1 MTSSNSFLKALSSF
15 FRFAPSPEAL
25 QETGVQ
31 TAIAEAETE
40 AAAIAETVV
49 PPIVE
54 PDASLLATR
63 PRDVQVAQIGDA
75 TTVLRSRTWDRL
87 KFEVEYGRQK
97 GTTANAY
104 LIQADKTA
112 LLDPPGESFTDIFLT
127 ELQQHTD
134 LATLDY
140 VIVGHV
146 NPNRIT
152 TLRKLLALA
161 PQATIICSRP
171 AAIALRTI
179 FAEGDVQIKPI
190 RGDEVLD
197 LGQGHELRFVF
208 VPTPRWPDAL
218 CTYDAAT
225 RILFTD
231 KFFGAHLCDEPVLDD
246 NWKQLD
252 EDRHYYFDCL
262 HAAQTRQVEAALA
275 KFATFAKAKLYAPG
289 HGPMVR
295 YSLSRL
301 TYDYREWSQQQ
312 HTKDL
317 TVALLYT
324 SAYGNTATIGQA
336 IAKGIAQTGVSV
348 ASVNCE
354 FADPAEIT
362 SLIEQCDGFIIGSP
376 TLGGHAPTQIQT
388 ALGIILS
395 TAPRTHLAGV
405 FGSYGWSGEAVDQIE
420 EKLKDSGY
428 RLGFETLRIK
438 FKPTDETLQQCEAA
452 GTEFAQSLR
461 KDKRIRAPYQNAA
474 DGQTD
479 RTGQAVGRVTGSL
492 CVLTAQQD
500 DTRLGVLT
508 SWVSQASFNPPGL
521 TIAIAKDQTA
531 DLLAHTGEP
540 FVLNILKQ
548 GKNLRRYFLKPPSP
562 GEDPFVAI
570 ATDTATNG
578 CPVLTDALAY
588 LECTLQNRMECGD
601 HWLLYAVVEH
611 GKVLDATGVTAVN
624 HRKSALQQ

>member
-1 MTSSNSFLKALSSF
+1 MSSSNPLFKAIASF
-15 FRFAPSPEAL
+15 FKPFAPSPDVLPAPDGQEAIVDV
-25 QETGVQ
+25 ETAAVM
-31 TAIAEAETE
+31 TAA
-40 AAAIAETVV
+40 V
-49 PPIVE
+49 PPVE
-54 PDASLLATR
+54 PPLETR
-63 PRDVQVAQIGDA
+63 PRDVQVAAIGEG

-112 LLDPPGESFTDIFLT
+112 LLDPPGESFTDIFLAA
-127 ELQQHTD
+127 LQQHLD
-134 LATLDY
+134 LSQLDY
-140 VIVGHV
+140 VLVGHV

-152 TLRKLLALA
+152 TLKKLLALA
-161 PQATIICSRP
+161 PQATIICSKP
-171 AAIALRTI
+171 AAIFLRAALADDDT
-179 FAEGDVQIKPI
+179 QIKPI

-197 LGQGHELRFVF
+197 LGQGHALQFVF
-208 VPTPRWPDAL
+208 VPTPRWHDAL
-218 CTYDAAT
+218 CTYDPAT

-231 KFFGAHLCDEPVLDD
+231 KFFGAHVCDEPVLDE

-252 EDRHYYFDCL
+252 DDRHYYFDCL
-262 HAAQTRQVEAALA
+262 HAAQTRQVEVALD
-275 KFATFAKAKLYAPG
+275 KFATFTKAKLYAPG
-289 HGPMVR
+289 HGPIVR

-312 HTKDL
+312 KTKDL
-317 TVALLYT
+317 TVVVLYA
-324 SAYGNTATIGQA
+324 SAYGNTATIGRA
-336 IAKGIAQTGVSV
+336 IAKGIAQTGVQV
-348 ASVNCE
+348 ECVNCE

-362 SLIEQCDGFIIGSP
+362 SLVEQCDGFIIGSP

-395 TAPRTHLAGV
+395 TTPRTLLAGV
-405 FGSYGWSGEAVDQIE
+405 FGSYGWSGEAVDQIA

-438 FKPTDETLQQCEAA
+438 FKPTEETLQHCEAI
-452 GTEFAQSLR
+452 GTDFAQSLR
-461 KDKRIRAPYQNAA
+461 KEKRIRAPYQNAA

-492 CVLTAQQD
+492 CVLTATQD
-500 DTRLGVLT
+500 DTRLGLLT

-531 DLLAHTGEP
+531 DLIAHIGKP

-578 CPVLTDALAY
+578 CPVLSDALAY
-588 LECTLQNRMECGD
+588 LECTVQNRMECGD
-601 HWLLYAVVEH
+601 HWLLYAVVNQ
-611 GKVLDATGVTAVN
+611 GKVLDASGITAVN
-624 HRKSALQQ
+624 HRKSALQH

>member
-1 MTSSNSFLKALSSF
+1 MTSSNPFLKSLANF
-15 FRFAPSPEAL
+15 FKFAPSPDAL
-25 QETGVQ
+25 RETDVHG
-31 TAIAEAETE
+31 ALADR
-40 AAAIAETVV
+40 
-49 PPIVE
+49 E
-54 PDASLLATR
+54 PDADVKPEADEAKSQTAPIKAR
-63 PRDVQVAQIGDA
+63 PRDVQVAQIGDG

-104 LIQADKTA
+104 LLQADKIA
-112 LLDPPGESFTDIFLT
+112 LLDPPGESFTEIFLA
-127 ELQQHTD
+127 ELQQHVD
-134 LATLDY
+134 LSKLDY

-146 NPNRIT
+146 NPNRMV

-161 PQATIICSRP
+161 PQATIICSKP
-171 AAIALRTI
+171 AAIALRAV
-179 FAEGDVQIKPI
+179 FAEADAPIKPI

-218 CTYDAAT
+218 CTYDPAT

-231 KFFGAHLCDEPVLDD
+231 KFFGAHLCDEPVLDE

-262 HAAQTRQVEAALA
+262 HAAQTRQVEAALD
-275 KFATFAKAKLYAPG
+275 KFATFAKVKLYAPG

-317 TVALLYT
+317 TVALLYA

-336 IAKGIAQTGVSV
+336 IAKGIAQTGVNV
-348 ASVNCE
+348 ECVNCE
-354 FADPAEIT
+354 FTDLAELT

-395 TAPRTHLAGV
+395 TAPRTLLAGV

-428 RLGFETLRIK
+428 RLGFDTLRIK
-438 FKPTDETLQQCEAA
+438 FKPTEETLQQCEAA
-452 GTEFAQSLR
+452 GMEFAQSLR
-461 KDKRIRAPYQNAA
+461 KDKRIRAPYQNVAEV
-474 DGQTD
+474 QTD

-500 DTRLGVLT
+500 DSRLGILT

-521 TIAIAKDQTA
+521 TIAIAKDRTG
-531 DLLAHTGEP
+531 DLLAHAGEP
-540 FVLNILKQ
+540 FVLNVLKQ
-548 GKNLRRYFLKPPSP
+548 GKNLRRHFLKPPSP
-562 GEDPFVAI
+562 GEDPFAAI
-570 ATDTATNG
+570 ATEPATNG
-578 CPVLTDALAY
+578 CPILTDALAY
-588 LECTLQNRMECGD
+588 LECTVQNRMECGD
-601 HWLLYAVVEH
+601 HWLLYAVVEQ

-624 HRKSALQQ
+624 YRKSAFQQ

>member
-1 MTSSNSFLKALSSF
+1 MSPNPLFKALSSF
-15 FRFAPSPEAL
+15 FKFAPSPDAL
-25 QETGVQ
+25 QETDVHD
-31 TAIAEAETE
+31 AIADADASSSVEIEADEEAESDLPL
-40 AAAIAETVV
+40 V
-49 PPIVE
+49 
-54 PDASLLATR
+54 TR
-63 PRDVQVAQIGDA
+63 PRDVQVAQIGNE

-104 LIQADKTA
+104 LIQADKRA
-112 LLDPPGESFTDIFLT
+112 LIDPPGESFTEIFLA
-127 ELQQHTD
+127 ELTQHTD

-146 NPNRIT
+146 NPNRIA
-152 TLRKLLALA
+152 TLKRLLALA
-161 PQATIICSRP
+161 PQATIICSKP
-171 AAIALRTI
+171 AAITLKAV
-179 FAEGDVQIKPI
+179 FAENAVLLKPI

-218 CTYDAAT
+218 CTYDPAT

-231 KFFGAHLCDEPVLDD
+231 KFFGAHLCDEPVLDE

-262 HAAQTRQVEAALA
+262 HAAQTRQVETALD
-275 KFATFAKAKLYAPG
+275 KFATFKAKLYAPG

-295 YSLSRL
+295 YSLSRF

-312 HTKDL
+312 QTKDL
-317 TVALLYT
+317 TVALLYA

-348 ASVNCE
+348 ESVNCE
-354 FADPAEIT
+354 FVESADIT
-362 SLIEQCDGFIIGSP
+362 SLIERCDGFIIGSP

-388 ALGIILS
+388 TLGIILS

-438 FKPTDETLQQCEAA
+438 FKPTEETLQQCEAA

-461 KDKRIRAPYQNAA
+461 KDKRLRAPYQNAA

-492 CVLTAQQD
+492 CVLTAKQD

-531 DLLAHTGEP
+531 DVLAQIDEP

-548 GKNLRRYFLKPPSP
+548 GKNLRRYFLKPPGP
-562 GEDPFVAI
+562 GEDPFATI

-578 CPVLTDALAY
+578 CPVLIDALAY
-588 LECTLQNRMECGD
+588 LECTVQNRMECGD
-601 HWLLYAVVEH
+601 HWLLYAVVDQ
-611 GKVLDATGVTAVN
+611 GKVLDAVGVTAVN
-624 HRKSALQQ
+624 HRKSALQH

>member
-1 MTSSNSFLKALSSF
+1 MSPNPFFKALSSF
-15 FRFAPSPEAL
+15 FKFAPSPDSL
-25 QETGVQ
+25 QETDVHD
-31 TAIAEAETE
+31 AIADSEADASVETE
-40 AAAIAETVV
+40 AEGDPKSGL
-49 PPIVE
+49 PP
-54 PDASLLATR
+54 STR
-63 PRDVQVAQIGDA
+63 PRDVQVAQIGEG

-104 LIQADKTA
+104 LIQAEKTA
-112 LLDPPGESFTDIFLT
+112 LLDPPGESFTEIFLT
-127 ELQQHTD
+127 ELEQHTD

-146 NPNRIT
+146 NSNRIT
-152 TLRKLLALA
+152 TLKRLLTLA
-161 PQATIICSRP
+161 PQATIICSKP
-171 AAIALRTI
+171 ASIALRSV
-179 FAEGDVQIKPI
+179 FADGDAQIKPI

-218 CTYDAAT
+218 CTYDPAA

-231 KFFGAHLCDEPVLDD
+231 KFFGAHICDEPVLDE

-262 HAAQTRQVEAALA
+262 HAAQTRQVEAALD

-312 HTKDL
+312 KTQDL
-317 TVALLYT
+317 MVALLYT
-324 SAYGNTATIGQA
+324 SAYGNTAAIGQA

-348 ASVNCE
+348 ECVNCE

-362 SLIEQCDGFIIGSP
+362 SLIEQCDGFILGSP

-438 FKPTDETLQQCEAA
+438 FTPTEDTLQQCEAA

-461 KDKRIRAPYQNAA
+461 KEKRLRAPYQNAA

-492 CVLTAQQD
+492 CVLTAKQD

-562 GEDPFVAI
+562 GEDPFAAL

-578 CPVLTDALAY
+578 CPVLGDALAY
-588 LECTLQNRMECGD
+588 LECTVQNRMECGD
-601 HWLLYAVVEH
+601 HWLLYAVVDQ
-611 GKVLDATGVTAVN
+611 GKLLDAAGVTAVN
-624 HRKSALQQ
+624 HRKSALQH

>member
-1 MTSSNSFLKALSSF
+1 MSPNPLLKALSSF
-15 FRFAPSPEAL
+15 FKFAPSYDAF
-25 QETGVQ
+25 QETDVHD
-31 TAIAEAETE
+31 AIADKKTE
-40 AAAIAETVV
+40 ATMAESDLPPVV
-49 PPIVE
+49 
-54 PDASLLATR
+54 TK
-63 PRDVQVAQIGDA
+63 PRDVQVAKIGDG

-112 LLDPPGESFTDIFLT
+112 LLDPPGESFTEIFLA
-127 ELQQHTD
+127 ELEQHTD

-146 NPNRIT
+146 NPNRMT
-152 TLRKLLALA
+152 TLKKLLALA
-161 PQATIICSRP
+161 PQATIICSKP
-171 AAIALRTI
+171 AAIALKAV
-179 FAEGDVQIKPI
+179 FADDAQIKPI

-218 CTYDAAT
+218 CTYDSAT

-231 KFFGAHLCDEPVLDD
+231 KFFGAHLCDDPVLDE
-246 NWKQLD
+246 NWKRLD

-262 HAAQTRQVEAALA
+262 HAAQTRQVETALD
-275 KFATFAKAKLYAPG
+275 KFATFKAKLYAPG

-295 YSLSRL
+295 YSLSRF

-312 HTKDL
+312 QTKDL

-324 SAYGNTATIGQA
+324 SAYGNTATMGQA

-348 ASVNCE
+348 ESINCE
-354 FADPAEIT
+354 FVDSVDIS
-362 SLIEQCDGFIIGSP
+362 SLIERCDGFIIGSP

-420 EKLKDSGY
+420 EKLEDSGY

-438 FKPTDETLQQCEAA
+438 FKPTEETLQQCEAA

-461 KDKRIRAPYQNAA
+461 KEKRIRAPYQTAA

-548 GKNLRRYFLKPPSP
+548 GKNLRRYFLKPP
-562 GEDPFVAI
+562 GLGDDPFAAI
-570 ATDTATNG
+570 ATETATNG

-588 LECTLQNRMECGD
+588 LECTVQNRMECGD
-601 HWLLYAVVEH
+601 HWLLYAVVDQ

-624 HRKSALQQ
+624 HRKSALQH

>member
-1 MTSSNSFLKALSSF
+1 MSSSNPFFKAFSNF
-15 FRFAPSPEAL
+15 FKPFNPSPDAL
-25 QETGVQ
+25 RETDVHE
-31 TAIAEAETE
+31 AIADVETE
-40 AAAIAETVV
+40 ADATIDAV
-49 PPIVE
+49 PPVV
-54 PDASLLATR
+54 SR
-63 PRDVQVAQIGDA
+63 PRDVQVAEIGEG
-75 TTVLRSRTWDRL
+75 TMVLRSRTWDRL

-112 LLDPPGESFTDIFLT
+112 LLDPPGESFTEIFLAA
-127 ELQQHTD
+127 LQQRTD
-134 LATLDY
+134 LSQLDY

-146 NPNRIT
+146 NPNRIV

-161 PQATIICSRP
+161 PQATVICSKP
-171 AAIALRTI
+171 AAISLR
-179 FAEGDVQIKPI
+179 AVWVEGDAEIKPI

-208 VPTPRWPDAL
+208 VPTPRWHDAL
-218 CTYDAAT
+218 CTYDPAT

-231 KFFGAHLCDEPVLDD
+231 KFFGAHICDEPVLDE

-262 HAAQTRQVEAALA
+262 HAAQTRQVEAALD
-275 KFATFAKAKLYAPG
+275 KFATFAKVKLYAPG

-312 HTKDL
+312 QTKDL
-317 TVALLYT
+317 TVALLYA
-324 SAYGNTATIGQA
+324 SAYGNTAAIGQA
-336 IAKGIAQTGVSV
+336 IAKGIAQTGVNV
-348 ASVNCE
+348 ESVNCE
-354 FADPAEIT
+354 FADTAALT

-395 TAPRTHLAGV
+395 TAPRTLLAGV

-428 RLGFETLRIK
+428 RLGFDTLRIK

-461 KDKRIRAPYQNAA
+461 KEKRIRAPYQNTAEV
-474 DGQTD
+474 QTD

-492 CVLTAQQD
+492 CVLTAKQD
-500 DTRLGVLT
+500 DARLGFLT

-521 TIAIAKDQTA
+521 TIAIAKAQTA
-531 DLLAHTGEP
+531 DLLSRTGEP

-548 GKNLRRYFLKPPSP
+548 GKNLRRHFLKPPSL
-562 GEDPFVAI
+562 GDDPFATI
-570 ATDTATNG
+570 ATETATNG
-578 CPVLTDALAY
+578 CPILTEALAY
-588 LECTLQNRMECGD
+588 LECTVQNRMECGD
-601 HWLLYAVVEH
+601 HWLLYAVVEQ
-611 GKVLDATGVTAVN
+611 GKVLDSAGVTAVN
-624 HRKSALQQ
+624 HRKSALQL

>member
-1 MTSSNSFLKALSSF
+1 MHD
-15 FRFAPSPEAL
+15 
-25 QETGVQ
+25 
-31 TAIAEAETE
+31 AIADAQKADAQTETAESATP
-40 AAAIAETVV
+40 ETLPVV
-49 PPIVE
+49 
-54 PDASLLATR
+54 TR
-63 PRDVQVAQIGDA
+63 PRDVQVASIGEE

-112 LLDPPGESFTDIFLT
+112 LLDPPGESFTEIFLT

-140 VIVGHV
+140 VLVGHV

-152 TLRKLLALA
+152 TLKRLLALA
-161 PQATIICSRP
+161 PQATVICSKP
-171 AAIALRTI
+171 AAIALKAVFPDDTP
-179 FAEGDVQIKPI
+179 IKPI

-208 VPTPRWPDAL
+208 VPTPRWHDAL
-218 CTYDAAT
+218 CTYDPAT

-231 KFFGAHLCDEPVLDD
+231 KFFGAHLCDEPVLDEH
-246 NWKQLD
+246 WKQLD
-252 EDRHYYFDCL
+252 DDRRYYFDCL
-262 HAAQTRQVEAALA
+262 HAAQARQVEVALD
-275 KFATFAKAKLYAPG
+275 KFAIVGKPKLYAPG

-301 TYDYREWSQQQ
+301 TYDYREWCQQQ
-312 HTKDL
+312 QTKDL

-348 ASVNCE
+348 ECVNCE

-362 SLIEQCDGFIIGSP
+362 SLIERCNGFIIGSP

-388 ALGIILS
+388 ALGIVLS
-395 TAPRTHLAGV
+395 TAPRTQLAGV

-438 FKPTDETLQQCEAA
+438 FKPTEETLQHCEAA

-461 KDKRIRAPYQNAA
+461 KEKRIRVPYQSAA

-492 CVLTAQQD
+492 CVLTANQD
-500 DTRLGVLT
+500 GTKLGVLT

-521 TIAIAKDQTA
+521 TIAIAHDQA
-531 DLLAHTGEP
+531 AEQLAHPGEP

-562 GEDPFVAI
+562 GEDPFTAI
-570 ATDTATNG
+570 ATETATNG

-588 LECTLQNRMECGD
+588 LECTVQNRMECGD
-601 HWLLYAVVEH
+601 HWLLYAVVDQ
-611 GKVLDATGVTAVN
+611 GKVLDATGITAVN
-624 HRKSALQQ
+624 HRKSALQV

>member
-1 MTSSNSFLKALSSF
+1 MTSSNSFLKALSGF
-15 FRFAPSPEAL
+15 FKFAPSPDAL
-25 QETGVQ
+25 QEMDVHD
-31 TAIAEAETE
+31 AIAEAQTETDE
-40 AAAIAETVV
+40 SASSEPLPVV
-49 PPIVE
+49 
-54 PDASLLATR
+54 TR
-63 PRDVQVAQIGDA
+63 PRDVQVAEIGEG

-104 LIQADKTA
+104 LIQAEKTA
-112 LLDPPGESFTDIFLT
+112 LLDPPGESFTEIFLA
-127 ELQQHTD
+127 ELQQRTD
-134 LATLDY
+134 LSQLGY

-146 NPNRIT
+146 NPNRII

-161 PQATIICSRP
+161 PQATVICSKP
-171 AAIALRTI
+171 AAIALRAV
-179 FAEGDVQIKPI
+179 FAGAVQIKSI

-197 LGQGHELRFVF
+197 LGSGHELRFVF
-208 VPTPRWPDAL
+208 VPTPRWHDAL
-218 CTYDAAT
+218 CTYDSAT

-231 KFFGAHLCDEPVLDD
+231 KFFGAHVCDEPVLDE

-262 HAAQTRQVEAALA
+262 HAAQTRQVEAALD
-275 KFATFAKAKLYAPG
+275 KFATVAKAKLYAPG

-312 HTKDL
+312 QTKDL
-317 TVALLYT
+317 TVVLLYA
-324 SAYGNTATIGQA
+324 SAYGNTAAIGQA
-336 IAKGIAQTGVSV
+336 IAKGIAQTGVHV
-348 ASVNCE
+348 ESVNCE
-354 FADPAEIT
+354 FADPAELT
-362 SLIEQCDGFIIGSP
+362 SLIEECDGFIIGSP

-395 TAPRTHLAGV
+395 TAPRTLLAGV

-428 RLGFETLRIK
+428 RLGFDTLRIK
-438 FKPTDETLQQCEAA
+438 FKPTDATLQQCEAA
-452 GTEFAQSLR
+452 GTEFAQGLR
-461 KDKRIRAPYQNAA
+461 KEKRIRAPYQTAA

-492 CVLTAQQD
+492 CVLTAKQD
-500 DTRLGVLT
+500 DTRLGFLT

-521 TIAIAKDQTA
+521 TIAIAKDQTGE
-531 DLLAHTGEP
+531 LLAHTGEP

-548 GKNLRRYFLKPPSP
+548 GKNLRRHFLKPPSL
-562 GEDPFVAI
+562 GDDPFATI
-570 ATDTATNG
+570 ATETATNG
-578 CPVLTDALAY
+578 CPVLTEALAY
-588 LECTLQNRMECGD
+588 LECTVQNRMECGD
-601 HWLLYAVVEH
+601 HWLLYAVVEQ
-611 GKVLDATGVTAVN
+611 GKVLDSAGVTAVN
-624 HRKSALQQ
+624 HRKSALQL